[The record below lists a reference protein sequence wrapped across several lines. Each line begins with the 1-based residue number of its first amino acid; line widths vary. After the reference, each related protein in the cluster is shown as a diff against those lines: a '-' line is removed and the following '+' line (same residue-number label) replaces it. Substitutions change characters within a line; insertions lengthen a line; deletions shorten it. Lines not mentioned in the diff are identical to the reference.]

1 MPSEN
6 RIFRTACARFLKAF
20 TLAMFGWANQAIGG
34 PDEITNRLMDE
45 GVSLLDWGILRIQ
58 MRLSSDTR
66 ISSALVS
73 YDWENNQI
81 MIEGSNYDNGTG
93 KPEEDAQ
100 KECSQWFRSIR
111 LSAMVDPD
119 TGKPYFGEASIF
131 ARLFE
136 HEGWEKTVDGKST
149 SDVATSLD
157 GKIFLKYYV
166 YMKADSVGD
175 TDGLYCTAKLLEAG
189 FSRQE
194 DIKK

>member
-1 MPSEN
+1 M
-6 RIFRTACARFLKAF
+6 
-20 TLAMFGWANQAIGG
+20 
-34 PDEITNRLMDE
+34 
-45 GVSLLDWGILRIQ
+45 
-58 MRLSSDTR
+58 
-66 ISSALVS
+66 
-73 YDWENNQI
+73 
-81 MIEGSNYDNGTG
+81 
-93 KPEEDAQ
+93 
-100 KECSQWFRSIR
+100 
-111 LSAMVDPD
+111 SAMVDKE
-119 TGKPYFGEASIF
+119 TGNPYVGEGSIF
-131 ARLFE
+131 ASLFE